1 MLPATVEPTWQQLA
15 DGPVGPAFDPLTID
29 HLPEPAQRWLRH
41 ALPDG
46 VPLRSVVKLRMTGR
60 IRLGSR
66 WLPFT
71 AEQVLHAGVG
81 FVWKPVVGGGL
92 LRFTGVDLL
101 GPDDARMEFR
111 LHGLVPV
118 VRADGEDIAR
128 SAAGRLAAETVAWL
142 PQAAT
147 PQLGARWRP
156 DDADADR
163 AVVALATPSGPIDV
177 RITVDH
183 LGRLVALHLNRWNG
197 SADPPAD
204 APFGGELTAD
214 VMTAEGV
221 RIAGDGTVGWDHD
234 TPDWDTGRFFEFS
247 LEPPGAG

>member
-1 MLPATVEPTWQQLA
+1 MLPTTLEPTWRLLTEA
-15 DGPVGPAFDPLTID
+15 PDGPAFDPSTID

-46 VPLRSVVKLRMTGR
+46 VPLRRSVELRMTGR
-60 IRLGSR
+60 IRLGGR

-71 AEQVLHAGVG
+71 AEQVLRAGVG

-92 LRFTGVDLL
+92 LRFTGADLL

-111 LHGLVPV
+111 LHGLVPL
-118 VRADGEDIAR
+118 VRADGDDVAR

-147 PQLGARWRP
+147 PQLGAHWTV
-156 DDADADR
+156 DDDDH
-163 AVVALATPSGPIDV
+163 AVVSLATPSGPVAV

-183 LGRLVALHLNRWNG
+183 LGRLTALHLDRWNG
-197 SADPPAD
+197 SADPPAY

-214 VMTAEGV
+214 VMTTDGV

-234 TPDWDTGRFFEFS
+234 TPAWDQGRFFEFS
-247 LEPPGAG
+247 LEPPSAD